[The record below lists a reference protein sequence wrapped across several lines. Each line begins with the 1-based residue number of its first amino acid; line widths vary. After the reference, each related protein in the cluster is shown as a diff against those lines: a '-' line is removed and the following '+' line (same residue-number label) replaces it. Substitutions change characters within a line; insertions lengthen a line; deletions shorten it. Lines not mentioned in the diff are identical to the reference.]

1 MVVDTTYY
9 DALGVPPTATEL
21 EIKKAYRKLAIVT
34 HPDKNPGDETAHERF
49 QAIGEAYQV
58 LSNTELRK
66 RYDTHGKES
75 AVPDQGFED
84 PNEFFGMIFG
94 GDAFLDL
101 IGEISLLQDLTTR
114 MEITTEEA
122 EEDLAASTEE
132 KLNLNEEEGKAAG
145 ESAGPGAGVGT
156 TPGAGAGTGSGS
168 GSSAAA
174 AAAASP
180 SPSASGTS
188 TPRPRIGQH
197 AITDKS
203 DEEISLQAA
212 DVSQEERDLRKK
224 EKKKSGL
231 TREQQERLQA
241 FELERQKA
249 RDDRVDALATKLID
263 KISVWTETDKGN
275 DVTRAF
281 EEKIRLE
288 VENLK
293 IQSFGIEILHA
304 IGATYVS
311 KATSFLKS
319 QKFLGISGFFSRLKD
334 KGTLAKEAW
343 TTISTV
349 IDAQLTMEE
358 MAKLEEKGG
367 ENWTD
372 EMRAEYS
379 VKVTGK
385 LLAAA
390 WRGSKLEIQSVLRDV
405 CDKVLGDK
413 KIKLEKRI
421 ERAHAMIIAGN
432 IYSKAARDPDE
443 EGDYMA
449 FEQLMTDAMAKKGK
463 DDKKKKEK
471 KHSHGPE
478 PATSPGPGV

>member
-1 MVVDTTYY
+1 MVVDTSYY

-21 EIKKAYRKLAIVT
+21 EIKKAYRKLAVVT

-58 LSNTELRK
+58 LSDAELRK
-66 RYDTHGKES
+66 RYDTHGKEG

-94 GDAFLDL
+94 GDAFYDL

-122 EEDLAASTEE
+122 EEDLAAQTEE
-132 KLNLNEEEGKAAG
+132 KLNINEQEGKPAGETAAAG
-145 ESAGPGAGVGT
+145 ATGGPA
-156 TPGAGAGTGSGS
+156 PAA
-168 GSSAAA
+168 GSSAG
-174 AAAASP
+174 AASP
-180 SPSASGTS
+180 SPAPSGTS
-188 TPRPRIGQH
+188 TPRPRLGQH

-203 DEEISLQAA
+203 DEDIRMQAA
-212 DVSQEERDLRKK
+212 GVSEEERELRKK
-224 EKKKSGL
+224 EKKKGGL
-231 TREQQERLQA
+231 TREQAEKLQA

-249 RDDRVDALATKLID
+249 REERVEMLATKLID
-263 KISVWTETDKGN
+263 KISVWTETDKGT

-281 EEKIRLE
+281 EEKIKLE

-432 IYSKAARDPDE
+432 IYSKAERDPDD

-449 FEQLMTDAMAKKGK
+449 FEQLMTDATAKKAK
-463 DDKKKKEK
+463 DEKKKKK
-471 KHSHGPE
+471 KHGHSEPE
-478 PATSPGPGV
+478 PASSPKAEA

>member
-49 QAIGEAYQV
+49 QEIGEAYQV
-58 LSNTELRK
+58 LSNVDLRK
-66 RYDTHGKES
+66 RYDAHGKEE
-75 AVPDQGFED
+75 AVPDHGFED

-94 GDAFLDL
+94 GDAFHDL

-122 EEDLAASTEE
+122 EEDLAAATEE
-132 KLNLNEEEGKAAG
+132 KLNINEQEAKGAG
-145 ESAGPGAGVGT
+145 ESPAA
-156 TPGAGAGTGSGS
+156 TPGSTP
-168 GSSAAA
+168 AAA
-174 AAAASP
+174 PAASP
-180 SPSASGTS
+180 SASGSGTS
-188 TPRPRIGQH
+188 TPRRYLGQH
-197 AITDKS
+197 ALTDKS
-203 DEEISLQAA
+203 DEEIRMQAA
-212 DVSQEERDLRKK
+212 DVSQEERELRKK
-224 EKKKSGL
+224 EKKKGGL
-231 TREQQERLQA
+231 TREQAEKLDA
-241 FELERQKA
+241 FERERAKA
-249 RDDRVDALATKLID
+249 REERVEMLATKLID
-263 KISVWTETDKGN
+263 KISVWTETDKGA

-405 CDKVLGDK
+405 CDKVLLDK
-413 KIKLEKRI
+413 KIKLEKRV

-432 IYSKAARDPDE
+432 IYSKAERDPDE

-463 DDKKKKEK
+463 DKKKDKKHAHAAAEA
-471 KHSHGPE
+471 S
-478 PATSPGPGV
+478 TSPKAES